1 MQFAFLQLK
10 RKVSSEF
17 SVPSIFQ
24 QTFKQTI
31 SMINE
36 ISNIFKPASPEFR
49 GCLDRDV
56 SSCLVR
62 DWEQKS
68 IKEKGGKSYKTRDG
82 KNEGVFV
89 LSVSRAFIVANPCKP
104 SDCRWRIRDL
114 PEVPVRDC
122 ICHGHL
128 EIRKLQ
134 ISRQMSVVLQMHFKF
149 HLFHLSDFTSMF
161 QLFHHFVAL
170 KDVNVKSQ
178 IDLPCAKNQPTV
190 HNPHNRRAP
199 GGVPYVA
206 WRSRGLQ
213 GAAAQIWHTVTNIK
227 LETFCEP
234 KTTLCFTMFH
244 SNQKYK
250 KYLNM
255 QKNSWQTPLKEKSP
269 RLHVTLQW
277 EIVRNLG
284 KRSQV
289 AVVCAAIDI
298 WCTLILWNFWGS
310 WWWLLC
316 FDGWYSGNFKR
327 NVSGVNTCLQAQV
340 QSVSSYQDA
349 VSVLQVLF
357 PHPEENNIIES
368 HTFVYVYVVQ
378 EQDTGK
384 EVFKIIWKVGL
395 LYHAGSLALGS
406 ALVTFLFAGDPGVQ
420 FGGILWKC
428 TFFCSL
434 KSHTNRNTLKHMKH
448 VAMWLWSFGFCAKLL
463 KPAKGQTWQQSAA
476 VEGRLHHLKVWY
488 TAESWYS

>member
-1 MQFAFLQLK
+1 MKSPTSSNPFLPSFVAVWIEMFLHALCGTQK
-10 RKVSSEF
+10 KSSKKKVGNLQNS
-17 SVPSIFQ
+17 
-24 QTFKQTI
+24 
-31 SMINE
+31 
-36 ISNIFKPASPEFR
+36 R
-49 GCLDRDV
+49 R
-56 SSCLVR
+56 
-62 DWEQKS
+62 
-68 IKEKGGKSYKTRDG
+68 
-82 KNEGVFV
+82 KNEEF
-89 LSVSRAFIVANPCKP
+89 LCFLCPEPPSRPIHVPYKP